1 MYSKQDEAEIL
12 ELENG
17 EIKFV
22 TERKSFRNTSFVQ
35 ILNDFG
41 KA

>member
-1 MYSKQDEAEIL
+1 MDSKQDEADIL
-12 ELENG
+12 ELNNN

-22 TERKSFRNTSFVQ
+22 TERKSFRNTSFVK
-35 ILNDFG
+35 IFNDFG